1 MKLKKI
7 FYLFLVL
14 IFLAACKK
22 DQSHVIKFST
32 GEAYKFETLSVE
44 VVSDEENMKTREIFS
59 SEDNEEKLKEIIS
72 LLEKCQATDES
83 YCYASIP
90 DYQSL
95 IIKLRDKNKEDT
107 IFMYDSERDINT
119 KKFHYSLY
127 GSLGKYDGACLLSD
141 DDLISEIKYIINK
154 LSK

>member
-1 MKLKKI
+1 MKFKKL
-7 FYLFLVL
+7 FYLLVVL
-14 IFLAACKK
+14 IFLTACKK
-22 DQSHVIKFST
+22 DESHVIKFST

-127 GSLGKYDGACLLSD
+127 GRLGKYDGACLLSD
-141 DDLISEIKYIINK
+141 DDLISEIKYIVDK
-154 LSK
+154 

>member
-1 MKLKKI
+1 MKFKKI
-7 FYLFLVL
+7 FYLLVVL

-22 DQSHVIKFST
+22 EESHEIKFST
-32 GEAYKFETLSVE
+32 GEVYKFETLSVE
-44 VVSDEENMKTREIFS
+44 VVSDEEKMTTREIFS

-83 YCYASIP
+83 HCYASIP

-107 IFMYDSERDINT
+107 IFMYDSERDRNT
-119 KKFHYSLY
+119 NKFHYSLY
-127 GSLGKYDGACLLSD
+127 GRLGKYDGACLLSD
-141 DDLISEIKYIINK
+141 EDLISEIKYIVDK
-154 LSK
+154 

>member
-1 MKLKKI
+1 MKFKK
-7 FYLFLVL
+7 LFCLFVVL

-22 DQSHVIKFST
+22 DKAHEIKFST
-32 GEAYKFETLSVE
+32 GEVYKFETLSVE
-44 VVSDEENMKTREIFS
+44 VISDEENMKTREIFS

-72 LLEKCQATDES
+72 LLGKCQATDPGHG
-83 YCYASIP
+83 YASIP

-107 IFMYDSERDINT
+107 IYMYDSKRDRNT

>member
-1 MKLKKI
+1 MKIKKI
-7 FYLFLVL
+7 FYLLVVL
-14 IFLAACKK
+14 IFLTACKK
-22 DQSHVIKFST
+22 DQAHEIKFST
-32 GEAYKFETLSVE
+32 GEVYKFETLSVE

-83 YCYASIP
+83 NCYASIP

-107 IFMYDSERDINT
+107 IFMYDSERDRNT
-119 KKFHYSLY
+119 NKFHYSLY
-127 GSLGKYDGACLLSD
+127 GRLGKYDGACLLSD
-141 DDLISEIKYIINK
+141 EDLISEIKYIVDK
-154 LSK
+154 

>member
-1 MKLKKI
+1 MKIKKI

-14 IFLAACKK
+14 IFLTACKK
-22 DQSHVIKFST
+22 DESHEIKFST
-32 GEAYKFETLSVE
+32 GEVYKFETLSVE

-107 IFMYDSERDINT
+107 IFMYDSKRDRNT

>member
-1 MKLKKI
+1 MKIKKI
-7 FYLFLVL
+7 FYLLVVL
-14 IFLAACKK
+14 IFLTACKK
-22 DQSHVIKFST
+22 DQAHEVKFST
-32 GEAYKFETLSVE
+32 GEVCKFETLSVE

-107 IFMYDSERDINT
+107 IFMYDSKRDRNT

-141 DDLISEIKYIINK
+141 DDLISAIKYIVDK
-154 LSK
+154 

>member
-1 MKLKKI
+1 MKFKKI

-14 IFLAACKK
+14 IFLTACKK
-22 DQSHVIKFST
+22 DESHEIKFST

-44 VVSDEENMKTREIFS
+44 VVTDEEKMTTREIFS

-72 LLEKCQATDES
+72 LLEKCQATDPGHG
-83 YCYASIP
+83 YASIP

-95 IIKLRDKNKEDT
+95 IINLRDKNKEDT
-107 IFMYDSERDINT
+107 IFMYDSERDRNT

-141 DDLISEIKYIINK
+141 EDLISEIKYIVEK
-154 LSK
+154 

>member
-1 MKLKKI
+1 MKIKKI
-7 FYLFLVL
+7 FYLLVVL
-14 IFLAACKK
+14 IFLTACKK
-22 DQSHVIKFST
+22 DESHEIKFST
-32 GEAYKFETLSVE
+32 GEVYKFETLSVE

-59 SEDNEEKLKEIIS
+59 SKDNEDKLKEIIS

-107 IFMYDSERDINT
+107 IFMYDSERDRDTN
-119 KKFHYSLY
+119 KFHYSLY

-141 DDLISEIKYIINK
+141 EDLISEIKYIIDK
-154 LSK
+154 

>member
-1 MKLKKI
+1 ML
-7 FYLFLVL
+7 L

-22 DQSHVIKFST
+22 EESHVIKFST
-32 GEAYKFETLSVE
+32 GEVYKFETLSVE
-44 VVSDEENMKTREIFS
+44 VVADEENMKTIEIFS

-141 DDLISEIKYIINK
+141 DDLISEIKYIVDK
-154 LSK
+154 

>member
-1 MKLKKI
+1 MKIKKI
-7 FYLFLVL
+7 FYLFVVL
-14 IFLAACKK
+14 IFLTACKK
-22 DQSHVIKFST
+22 DESHEIKFST
-32 GEAYKFETLSVE
+32 GEVYKFETLSVE
-44 VVSDEENMKTREIFS
+44 VVADEEKMTTREIFS

-141 DDLISEIKYIINK
+141 DDLISEIKYIVDK
-154 LSK
+154 

>member
-1 MKLKKI
+1 MKFKKI

-14 IFLAACKK
+14 IFLTACKK
-22 DQSHVIKFST
+22 DKTHEIKFST
-32 GEAYKFETLSVE
+32 GEVYKFETLSVK
-44 VVSDEENMKTREIFS
+44 VISDEENMKTREIFS

-72 LLEKCQATDES
+72 LLEKCQATDPGHG
-83 YCYASIP
+83 YASIP

-107 IFMYDSERDINT
+107 IYMYDSKRDRNT

-141 DDLISEIKYIINK
+141 DDLISEIKYIVDK
-154 LSK
+154 